1 MLELVVSPPKLRL
14 LRYLHAHDG
23 SFTGRELARAVGSD
37 PKNVLLALKNL
48 VETGVVHRRRAG
60 KAYLYSLNR
69 ANYIV
74 SDILVPAFQHEKGR
88 LETLGAEVAAATKP
102 AAESVILYGSWV
114 RGRGGS
120 SSDIDLLVVI
130 GPKARKDEVEEKLSG
145 LRAHL
150 TDRFGHPPSFL
161 VMTKDDFRRRVRR
174 GNSLVGEIVEQGR
187 VLAGR
192 PMAELIGRA

>member
-37 PKNVLLALKNL
+37 PK
-48 VETGVVHRRRAG
+48 RR
-60 KAYLYSLNR
+60 N
-69 ANYIV
+69 
-74 SDILVPAFQHEKGR
+74 DE
-88 LETLGAEVAAATKP
+88 AEV
-102 AAESVILYGSWV
+102 
-114 RGRGGS
+114 
-120 SSDIDLLVVI
+120 
-130 GPKARKDEVEEKLSG
+130 KLAG
-145 LRAHL
+145 LHALL
-150 TDRFGHPPSFL
+150 TDPFGHPPLFL

-174 GNSLVGEIVEQGR
+174 GNSLLGEIVEQGR